1 MAQGSRPD
9 RVAEEIRQEIG
20 QLLTREV
27 HDPGVGFITITR
39 VKVSP
44 DLQLARVYYT
54 QIGDD
59 KARKNTVK
67 ALDSAIGALEAQP
80 TAEAR
85 RLLPQAYDMRA
96 RSLFSLGKEPEAR
109 RDFTS
114 LLKTEPGYVLTGQVS
129 PRIIAMYEE
138 VTKVTVTEFRLAVTP
153 ADAEVLLDG
162 TRVPATGTFPIA
174 VGGRAT
180 RASGTASSTAAT
192 KVLELGPGQT
202 R

>member
-27 HDPGVGFITITR
+27 QDPGVGFITITR

-67 ALDSAIGALEAQP
+67 ALARVTPFLRRQIGSRLRLRRVPELVFHFDESVENQERIERILLELEA
-80 TAEAR
+80 ER
-85 RLLPQAYDMRA
+85 K
-96 RSLFSLGKEPEAR
+96 S
-109 RDFTS
+109 RDES
-114 LLKTEPGYVLTGQVS
+114 
-129 PRIIAMYEE
+129 
-138 VTKVTVTEFRLAVTP
+138 
-153 ADAEVLLDG
+153 
-162 TRVPATGTFPIA
+162 
-174 VGGRAT
+174 
-180 RASGTASSTAAT
+180 
-192 KVLELGPGQT
+192 
-202 R
+202 